1 MKSRTLIRTSV
12 AVLVASIAWAATL
25 QVQAQ
30 HINFNNR
37 VPGSGVDAPIFH
49 TDCLTPLAGLD
60 FQAGLWA
67 GPAGALVFDL
77 VQVGEPAFFRT
88 GSGAGY
94 LASGPLIEIPF
105 LDFEETGTF
114 QVRAWETAAG
124 TFEAAQA
131 GAGPYGQSGLFRVV
145 LYGDPQ
151 GPWGNAMVG
160 LESFCLVPEPSA
172 LWLWASGGM
181 ALGWLLVLRSRHIRN
196 HEGPD
201 VQGLDDQMD

>member
-1 MKSRTLIRTSV
+1 MKSRILLRTSV
-12 AVLVASIAWAATL
+12 AVLAVSLAGAAEL
-25 QVQAQ
+25 EVQAQ
-30 HINFNNR
+30 HINFRNR

-67 GPAGALVFDL
+67 GPDGALVSDL

-94 LASGPLIEIPF
+94 LVSGPLIEIPF

-114 QVRAWETAAG
+114 QVRAWQTAASN
-124 TFEAAQA
+124 FEAAQA
-131 GAGPYGQSGLFRVV
+131 GAGLYGQSGLFRVV

-172 LWLWASGGM
+172 LGLWGSGGM
-181 ALGWLLVLRSRHIRN
+181 ALGWLLVRRRRHTRN
-196 HEGPD
+196 QEGPD
-201 VQGLDDQMD
+201 LKGLDDHLD